1 MKTPK
6 ILSLPASP
14 MLAGFF
20 ISVQLTITD
29 HYDDRDDLIINYL
42 GVIYEID

>member
-1 MKTPK
+1 
-6 ILSLPASP
+6 

-20 ISVQLTITD
+20 INVQLTITD
-29 HYDDRDDLIINYL
+29 HYDDRDESVINYL

>member
-1 MKTPK
+1 MKTPNH
-6 ILSLPASP
+6 LPASNP

-20 ISVQLTITD
+20 INVQFTITD
-29 HYDDRDDLIINYL
+29 HYDDRDDSVIHYL